1 MDDPRLE
8 QGKNARSALR
18 RKEGQSQGE
27 MSWPQPPLSITLHH
41 QGGEREETGTE
52 AEPGKKAFL
61 RFCFVSAHLP
71 HHPRKPITLDGQ
83 RAQHLLQ
90 KEKAQE
96 TGDGT

>member
-27 MSWPQPPLSITLHH
+27 MSWPQPPLSIALHH
-41 QGGEREETGTE
+41 RGGEREETGTE
-52 AEPGKKAFL
+52 VKPGKKGRVAGKVFL
-61 RFCFVSAHLP
+61 RFWFVSAHLP

-83 RAQHLLQ
+83 IAQHLLQ
-90 KEKAQE
+90 KE
-96 TGDGT
+96 